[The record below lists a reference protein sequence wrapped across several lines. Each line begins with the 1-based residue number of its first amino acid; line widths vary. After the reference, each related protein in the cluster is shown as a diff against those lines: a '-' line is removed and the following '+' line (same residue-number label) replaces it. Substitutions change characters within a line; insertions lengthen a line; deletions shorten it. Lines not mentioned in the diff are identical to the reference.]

1 MPEFTPPKLAALVD
15 LLTYAEQNA
24 PRNVALQHFP
34 AMIAKLRRARDPHRI
49 NGSTGGRPP
58 GLALL
63 RLPDEAIQNL
73 KSTEPDTWI
82 LVRVR
87 RSVVDRHASPIV
99 LPGERRPS

>member
-1 MPEFTPPKLAALVD
+1 MSAMPKLAALVD

-34 AMIAKLRRARDPHRI
+34 AMIAKLRRAKDPHRV
-49 NGSTGGRPP
+49 NGSDSGQRPP
-58 GLALL
+58 GVAIL
-63 RLPDEAIQNL
+63 RLPDEAIRNL
-73 KSTEPDTWI
+73 KSDEPDTWI